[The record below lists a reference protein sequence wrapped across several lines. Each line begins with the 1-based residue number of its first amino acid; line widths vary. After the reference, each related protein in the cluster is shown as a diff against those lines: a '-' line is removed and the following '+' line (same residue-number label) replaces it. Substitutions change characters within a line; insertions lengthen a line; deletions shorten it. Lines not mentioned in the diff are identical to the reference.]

1 MLTQLL
7 RIGGRF
13 SLAVAACTFMVSVSG
28 GCSMF
33 PKSGKDAIVDESVA
47 LQGSESAEA
56 FQRIRQAKAQNAI
69 VLQVTGD
76 SEPIRVLPLPPD
88 GRSVFVS
95 DLLRQTGIQEK
106 LGRMHVTVY
115 RSSPVDF
122 MGAKMEVR
130 FDEEGEVIRPETD
143 YALQAGDRIRIAKD
157 TTTRLNKL
165 FDQIIPPNGSKA
177 ITGR

>member
-1 MLTQLL
+1 MLTHLL
-7 RIGGRF
+7 RIAGRF
-13 SLAVAACTFMVSVSG
+13 SLAVATGAILVSVSG
-28 GCSMF
+28 GCSLF
-33 PKSGKDAIVDESVA
+33 PKSGKDALADGSVA
-47 LQGSESAEA
+47 LQGSESADT

-88 GRSVFVS
+88 GRAVFVS

-122 MGAKMEVR
+122 MGAKMDVR
-130 FDEEGEVIRPETD
+130 FDEDGEVVRPETD

-157 TTTRLNKL
+157 TTSRLNKL
-165 FDQIIPPNGSKA
+165 IDQILPPNGSKA
-177 ITGR
+177 IAGR